1 MSKITNVRL
10 PNAATGEYNPD
21 QINQLIRSLEQVI
34 LQLNSTY
41 TPIVTENKDAALTW
55 YEAGG
60 GFMDD
65 TGMTVPVSIGGTNL
79 DAFGRLRVS
88 NPLTLFDSSHRYSD
102 NNLWVNGITGT
113 AAATFNPNEGLV
125 DLTVGS
131 ASGDQIIRETVK
143 VFAYQPGKSLLA
155 MSTFI
160 FGTAK
165 ANLRQ
170 RVGYYGAANGIYFER
185 EGSNVYMVERSSV
198 SGILVNDRIPQANW
212 NQDPLDGTG
221 PSGITLDAS
230 KAQILYMDIEWLGL
244 GTVRTGFIINGVFVP
259 AHNFNHANLISTT
272 YITTASLP
280 LRYEM
285 TNVAATGS
293 TSTLKQVCSTVISE
307 GGYQLG
313 GLQQAVGL
321 PVTAPR
327 NLAIA
332 GTFYPV
338 ISLRLKATRLDAIAI
353 LTAASILGI
362 TNNANYNWEFVANGT
377 TTGGA
382 WVSAGTDS
390 SVEYNITGTSFAM
403 GTGRVLA
410 SGFFQGSN
418 QGSSSIDILK
428 AALFTFQLER
438 NPFTA
443 ACFELTLCCAAATNA
458 DQVLASLDWEE
469 VSR

>member
-1 MSKITNVRL
+1 MSKINNVRL
-10 PNAATGEYNPD
+10 PNAATQAYSAE
-21 QINQLIRSLEQVI
+21 QFNQLVRSLEQVI

-41 TPIVTENKDAALTW
+41 TPIVTEDKDAALTW
-55 YEAGG
+55 YESGG

-65 TGMTVPVSIGGTNL
+65 TGMTVPVSINGTNV

-88 NPLTLFDSSHRYSD
+88 NPTTLFDSSHRYSD
-102 NNLWVNGITGT
+102 NNLWANGITGT
-113 AAATFNPNEGLV
+113 AAATFNANEGLM
-125 DLTVGS
+125 DLTVGA

-143 VFAYQPGKSLLA
+143 VFSYQPGKSLLV

-160 FGTAK
+160 FGTGK

-198 SGILVNDRIPQANW
+198 TGLLVNDRVAQADW
-212 NQDPLDGTG
+212 NQDTLDGTG
-221 PSGITLDAS
+221 PSGLTLDPS

-259 AHNFNHANLISTT
+259 AHNFNHANLITTT

-285 TNVAATGS
+285 TNVGATSGA
-293 TSTLKQVCSTVISE
+293 STLKQVCSTVISE

-321 PVTAPR
+321 PITAPR
-327 NLAIA
+327 TLTTA

-338 ISLRLKATRLDAIAI
+338 ISLRLKSTRLDAIAI

-362 TNNANYNWEFVANGT
+362 TNNANYSWEVVANGT
-377 TTGGA
+377 TTGGT
-382 WVSAGTDS
+382 WLSAGADS
-390 SVEYNITGTSFAM
+390 SVDYNITGTSFAV
-403 GTGRVLA
+403 GSGRVLA

-418 QGSSSIDILK
+418 QGSTSVDILK

-443 ACFELTLCCAAATNA
+443 TPFETTLRCTAATNG

-469 VSR
+469 ISR